1 MKTRVIC
8 LAFALATML
17 PADEVRPGE
26 SLDRVRAVL
35 GIPNGE
41 VQLGDRVLLYYDRGS
56 VELQEGRVT
65 KVALRSE
72 DEHALLLARET
83 RLRAEREEQRARL
96 LAEGTALKDR
106 KLADGSFQS
115 APISQQIAFWEDFA
129 RRYPGVSVAEPLS
142 IARLRLNER
151 IAEQRRRDEELRRLD
166 EIERRL
172 AAAESEPVHYRV
184 RTFPT
189 YYGHRPHYREF
200 GLGPITY
207 TFYDA
212 PLPAY
217 VTPTTPVITPL
228 VGDPAQPFR
237 REYSPFRGEPGRQN
251 LREDRWR
258 GFDRKYEHRRDRT

>member
-8 LAFALATML
+8 LALVLATL
-17 PADEVRPGE
+17 VSAEVRTGE
-26 SLDRVRAVL
+26 SLDQVRAIL
-35 GIPNGE
+35 GTPNGE
-41 VQLGDRVLLYYDRGS
+41 VQLGDRVLLYYDRGT

-72 DEHALLLARET
+72 EEHAVLLARET
-83 RLRAEREEQRARL
+83 RLRAEQEEQRARL
-96 LAEGTALKDR
+96 LAEGAALKDR

-115 APISQQIAFWEDFA
+115 APVSQQIAFWEDFA
-129 RRYPGVSVAEPLS
+129 RRYPGVSVADPLS
-142 IARLRLNER
+142 VARLRLNEQ
-151 IAEQRRRDEELRRLD
+151 IAEQRRRDDELRRLD

-172 AAAESEPVHYRV
+172 AAAESEPVYYRV

-189 YYGHRPHYREF
+189 YYGHRRHYREF

-228 VGDPAQPFR
+228 IGDPAQPFR
-237 REYSPFRGEPGRQN
+237 REYSPSRGEQGRQN
-251 LREDRWR
+251 ERDERWR
-258 GFDRKYEHRRDRT
+258 GFERKYEHRRDRT